1 MKCDLC
7 NKPAVVHEV
16 TISGGVKN
24 EVHLCLEHAQ
34 AAGIAIPG
42 QQPINKLLT
51 KFVIGK
57 AQGPSTGH
65 TRCGGCGCTF
75 GQIKQTNL
83 IGCPEC
89 YRAFGDALTTLI
101 EQAQFGNT
109 EHVGRIPKRLHTP
122 SHNEIRARKLMRELD
137 AAVTAEQYER
147 AAELRDRLNE
157 LTTNVETDLDE
168 NGSKDPPTT

>member
-16 TISGGVKN
+16 TISGGEKK

-34 AAGIAIPG
+34 AAGVAIPG

-57 AQGPSTGH
+57 SQGSSSGH
-65 TRCGGCGCTF
+65 KRCGGCGCTF

-83 IGCPEC
+83 IAI
-89 YRAFGDALTTLI
+89 RRMA
-101 EQAQFGNT
+101 
-109 EHVGRIPKRLHTP
+109 RRL
-122 SHNEIRARKLMRELD
+122 
-137 AAVTAEQYER
+137 
-147 AAELRDRLNE
+147 RLQNIHC
-157 LTTNVETDLDE
+157 
-168 NGSKDPPTT
+168 